1 MLKNLEDSKFRGWS
15 EWSDRKT
22 GWLSPAIYFT
32 IVDVKPFER
41 QIMDVSE
48 LYERYA
54 AGERDFPGVDLSNAN
69 LNIAGLEDYEPGKND
84 LSGINLS
91 GANLSGA
98 IIGYVNFTNANL
110 RSADLTRTHI
120 SDTKLIGADLSDAI
134 LDFAEIAA
142 DLTDANIR
150 ESSLEHTTFI
160 SADLTRADFTGAYY
174 FIVSEAEPA
183 IYYDTILP
191 DGTIYNSDP

>member
-1 MLKNLEDSKFRGWS
+1 VLKNLEDSKFRGWS

-22 GWLSPAIYFT
+22 GWLSRAIYFT

-98 IIGYVNFTNANL
+98 IIDYVNLSGANL
-110 RSADLTRTHI
+110 RSADLTRSHLF
-120 SDTKLIGADLSDAI
+120 DTKLIGADLSDSI

-142 DLTDANIR
+142 DLIDANLR

-160 SADLTRADFTGAYY
+160 SADLTGADFTGAYFLASGQGDVIFY
-174 FIVSEAEPA
+174 N
-183 IYYDTILP
+183 TILP
-191 DGTIYNSDP
+191 DGRINNGGPW